1 MKSHLMFKIAIHYA
15 LRNIIRTPVRSFFT
29 IFSIAMIIS
38 MYTLL
43 TVIANSFT
51 GQINQVVKA
60 GDIDII
66 VQSKF
71 SATPLSSSISQKT
84 AETLTNNPDIKSL
97 TSIVLGKKRLPD
109 KSIAYVF
116 GISDFPAIARKLGL
130 TLTGGHLFQP
140 NHHEMMM
147 AERLMRNKHMKLGD
161 QISLSEEKPYTVTGR
176 YNSWISFFNSSII
189 LSLEDA
195 RKLLHK
201 PDKNNMLFISL
212 HDPVKTNSIIT
223 KINQEYD
230 SLSAVKSSD
239 FTGTMGALKNMFY
252 LSDII
257 AVITLVVASAIL
269 INTFLMA
276 INERTREIGILNAIG
291 WTKKMIVYIF
301 VIESLL
307 LALIGG
313 IIGFFI
319 SLGMLH
325 YIQHA
330 YSDISFYL
338 PQSLDLKVFG
348 YSILMCVFIG
358 VVSAIFPALYASKIS
373 IAKALRDG

>member
-1 MKSHLMFKIAIHYA
+1 MFKIAIHYA
-15 LRNIIRTPVRSFFT
+15 ARNIVRTPLRSFFT

-43 TVIANSFT
+43 TVVANSFT
-51 GQINQVVKA
+51 GQIDQVIKT
-60 GDIDII
+60 GDVDII

-71 SATPLSSSISQKT
+71 SATPLSSSVSQRT
-84 AETLTNNPDIKSL
+84 AESLANDPAIKSL
-97 TSIVLGKKRLPD
+97 TSVVLGKKRLPD

-130 TLTGGHLFQP
+130 TLTEGRLFRSD
-140 NHHEMMM
+140 HHEIMM
-147 AERLMRNKHMKLGD
+147 AERLMKNKHMKVGD
-161 QISLSEEKPYTVTGR
+161 QISLSEEKPYTVSGR

-189 LSLEDA
+189 LSPEDA

-201 PDKNNMLFISL
+201 PGKNNMLFISL
-212 HDPVKTNSIIT
+212 HNPVKTKSVIT
-223 KINQEYD
+223 RINQEYD
-230 SLSAVKSSD
+230 SLSAVRSSD

-301 VIESLL
+301 VTESLL

-319 SLGMLH
+319 SFGMLH
-325 YIQHA
+325 YIRHT

-348 YSILMCVFIG
+348 SGILMCVLIG